1 LIIDISLELIRF
13 NAKSVAFTHTNT
25 QNELQDCWFINW
37 LPLATI

>member
-1 LIIDISLELIRF
+1 MQSHP
-13 NAKSVAFTHTNT
+13 VAFTHTNT